1 MKTALDEEQPAETAI
16 NEEAT
21 ETINVPEGREE
32 RLEKIAKNHILA
44 SMGLGL
50 IPVPFVDMVALTGV
64 QLNMIRKISAEYN
77 IPFKQERG
85 KSIISALI
93 GGVFSLE
100 VGITLASAIK
110 CIPVIG
116 QTVGAVTMPVISG
129 GSTYAIYK
137 VFVRHFEAGG
147 TILDLD
153 PAKVKTFF
161 SEQFTRGKQAA
172 ADIKKEGDTEP
183 TV

>member
-1 MKTALDEEQPAETAI
+1 MKAAET
-16 NEEAT
+16 EEPTVETAT
-21 ETINVPEGREE
+21 AEETTVQTNLPEGREE

-50 IPVPFVDMVALTGV
+50 IPVPLVDMVALTGV
-64 QLNMIRKISAEYN
+64 QLNMIRKISADYN

-93 GGVFSLE
+93 GGLFSLE

-116 QTVGAVTMPVISG
+116 QTVGAVTMPIISG
-129 GSTYAIYK
+129 ASTYAIYK
-137 VFVRHFEAGG
+137 VFVQHFEAGG

-153 PAKVKTFF
+153 PAKVKSFF
-161 SEQFTRGKQAA
+161 SEQFTQGKKAA
-172 ADIKKEGDTEP
+172 AHMKAAEDAEP
-183 TV
+183 AA